1 VIGRESSK
9 SIDGPVAVLAN
20 PGAGKQRHRGLLPRV
35 LERLGAA
42 GHDVTLLDART
53 GEEAERACHAAVA
66 GGAGAVIAVGGD
78 GTVHR
83 ALQAVAGT
91 SVAFG
96 VVPTGSGNDF
106 AVEMGLGGSPL
117 AVAET
122 LARALSTGVTRAV
135 DLARITSRPDSTQ
148 HTAGGRWFGAV
159 LAAGFDAIVN
169 ERANRM
175 RFPRGP
181 RRYDVAILVELAR
194 LRPRPYTIDLDGQ
207 RHEVQAVMVTV
218 GNTASYGGGMRIC
231 PDADPTDDLLDLLV
245 VGPIG
250 RGTLMRIKPRVY
262 RGTHVRHPM
271 VHSFRAREIG
281 LSAPDITG
289 YADGERSLRLP
300 IVVTSVPGALT
311 ILSTNRGSR
320 AG

>member
-1 VIGRESSK
+1 VTEAVDEAGTRPESVRP
-9 SIDGPVAVLAN
+9 IDGPVAVLAN
-20 PGAGKQRHRGLLPRV
+20 PIAGKQRHRGLLPAV

-42 GHDVTLLDART
+42 GHEVSLLDART
-53 GEEAERACHAAVA
+53 GEEAERACHGAVA

-106 AVEMGLGGSPL
+106 AVEVGLGGAPL

-122 LARALSTGVTRAV
+122 LAGALRTGSTRAV
-135 DLARITSRPDSTQ
+135 DLARITSPDN
-148 HTAGGRWFGAV
+148 AGVRWFGAV

-175 RFPRGP
+175 RFPRGST
-181 RRYDVAILVELAR
+181 RYDVAILVELAQ
-194 LRPRPYTIDLDGQ
+194 LRPRHYTIDLDGE
-207 RHEVQAVMVTV
+207 RHEVEAVMVTV
-218 GNTASYGGGMRIC
+218 ANTASYGGGMRIC
-231 PDADPTDDLLDLLV
+231 PDADPTDGLLDLLV

-250 RGTLMRIKPRVY
+250 RGTLVRIKPRVY
-262 RGTHVRHPM
+262 KGTHVRHPM
-271 VHSFRAREIG
+271 VHSFRAREIK
-281 LSAPDITG
+281 LSKVDIIA
-289 YADGERSLRLP
+289 YADGERSMPLP
-300 IVVTSVPGALT
+300 IGVICAPGALT
-311 ILSTNRGSR
+311 LLSTTP
-320 AG
+320 